1 MTTYLSRR
9 DFLRASALVSASVAL
24 NLPSVS
30 RAQAQETTKNWYK
43 CNLHM
48 HNQWSDGKPLPEWA
62 VDWYKSRGY
71 HFICPS
77 DHNIFQSDAL
87 RFDGFGFNYQPAD
100 KAAFKGETSLW
111 KKVVPNEGW
120 PNLTQRYVNEA
131 IEKFG
136 KDAVR
141 IIKVGDA
148 TYVRMTPFAELC
160 EKFCEPGKFLL
171 MPGFEQTGG
180 CKDGRQVHMNFLN
193 VRESFPYI
201 GGQNEPLEVLTK
213 TFEEGKRR
221 YAKDGAEPYLFT
233 ANHPVWRF
241 YDFSP
246 SDVIKMPE
254 IRVFEVTNNGLDG
267 RYKNPEDGAPW
278 TPEKFWDVVNAWRAS
293 HGQRLL
299 LGNGTDDRHGY
310 ESETV
315 AGWTM
320 VRSAK
325 LETRSLIEAMD
336 AGDMY
341 ASNGLDFA
349 DIQFDG
355 KTLSVKIDV
364 KEEGKYKIEFVG
376 TKKDYNPEPKLVE
389 VAESKTSPKRK
400 IERFSD
406 EIGVVL
412 DAVEGT
418 EGSYTLKAD
427 DLYVRAKIVKVPPQS
442 DAWNARPAAW
452 SQPYC

>member
-9 DFLRASALVSASVAL
+9 DFLRASALVSTSLAL

-30 RAQAQETTKNWYK
+30 SVSAQETKKNWYK

-48 HNQWSDGKPLPEWA
+48 HNQWSDGKPLPECA
-62 VDWYKSRGY
+62 IDWYKSRGY
-71 HFICPS
+71 HCLCPS
-77 DHNIFQSDAL
+77 DHNIFQSAAL
-87 RFDGFGFNYQPAD
+87 RFDGFGFNHEPTD
-100 KAAFKGETSLW
+100 RAAFKGETSLW
-111 KKVVPNEGW
+111 KRIAPNEGW
-120 PNLTQRYVNEA
+120 PNLTQRYVDET

-141 IIKVGDA
+141 SIQVGDA
-148 TYVRMTPFAELC
+148 TYVRMTPFDELC
-160 EKFCEPGKFLL
+160 ERFCEPGKFLL
-171 MPGFEQTGG
+171 TPGFESTGG

-201 GGQNEPLEVLTK
+201 GGDEPLEILTK

-221 YAKDGAEPYLFT
+221 YQKDGAEPYLFT

-267 RYKNPEDGAPW
+267 NYKNPKDGAPW

-293 HGQRLL
+293 RGQRLL
-299 LGNGTDDRHGY
+299 LGNGTDDRHSY

-320 VRSAK
+320 VRSEK
-325 LETRSLIEAMD
+325 LDSRSLIEAMD

-341 ASNGLDFA
+341 ASNGLSFA

-355 KTLSVKIDV
+355 KTLAVKIDV
-364 KEEGKYKIEFVG
+364 QEEGEYKIEFVG
-376 TKKDYNPEPKLVE
+376 TKKDYDPEPKIVE
-389 VAESKTSPKRK
+389 IAQSKTSPKRK
-400 IERFSD
+400 VERFSD

-427 DLYVRAKIVKVPPQS
+427 DLYVRAKIVKLPS
-442 DAWNARPAAW
+442 NSNKWNARPVAW

>member
-71 HFICPS
+71 HFVCTTA
-77 DHNIFQSDAL
+77 HNIFQTDAL

-111 KKVVPNEGW
+111 KKVLPNEGW
-120 PNLTQRYVNEA
+120 PNLTQRSVNEA
-131 IEKFG
+131 KERCG
-136 KDAVR
+136 ADSVR
-141 IIKVGDA
+141 EIKVGDA
-148 TYVRMTPFAELC
+148 TYVRMKPFAELS
-160 EKFCEPGKFLL
+160 EQFNEPGKFLI

-193 VRESFPYI
+193 VRDSFPYI
-201 GGQNEPLEVLTK
+201 GGTEPLEILTK

-221 YAKDGAEPYLFT
+221 FQKDGAEPYLFM

-241 YDFSP
+241 YDYSP
-246 SDVIKMPE
+246 SDVIKLPE
-254 IRVFEVTNNGLDG
+254 IRLFEVTNNGLDG

-293 HGQRLL
+293 RGQRLL
-299 LGNGTDDRHGY
+299 LGSGSDDRHGY
-310 ESETV
+310 DGETV
-315 AGWTM
+315 AGWSM

-341 ASNGLDFA
+341 VSNGLDFA

-355 KTLSVKIDV
+355 KTLAVKIDV

-376 TKKDYNPEPKLVE
+376 TKKGYDPEAKIVE
-389 VAESKTSPKRK
+389 IAESKTSPKRK
-400 IERFSD
+400 VERFSD

-427 DLYVRAKIVKVPPQS
+427 DLYVRAKIVKIPPQS
-442 DAWNARPAAW
+442 DVWNARPAAW
-452 SQPYC
+452 TQPYC